1 MTVDWTHFTLWTSL
15 AGGLLIG
22 AAAAM
27 LVLLNG
33 LAGFCPGPA
42 LVSFGSGQDKAAVFV
57 AAMLL
62 GMLAYTVRTRRT
74 HAAA

>member
-1 MTVDWTHFTLWTSL
+1 MTVDWGHFTPWISL

-33 LAGFCPGPA
+33 R
-42 LVSFGSGQDKAAVFV
+42 VSFGSGQDKAAVFV
-57 AAMLL
+57 AAVLL
-62 GMLAYTVRTRRT
+62 GMLVYTIRTRRT
-74 HAAA
+74 RAAA